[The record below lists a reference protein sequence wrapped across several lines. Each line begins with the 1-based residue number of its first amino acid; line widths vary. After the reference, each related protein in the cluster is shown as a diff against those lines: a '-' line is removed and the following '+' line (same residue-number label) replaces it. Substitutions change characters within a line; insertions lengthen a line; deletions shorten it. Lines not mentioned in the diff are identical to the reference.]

1 MNPEEEVFNEV
12 FGHALDLM
20 KDYNIE
26 LIAGTLMDVAVRL
39 YRTSLNNKDFKK
51 MMKSVSEADPTP
63 YNIDKKTIH

>member
-26 LIAGTLMDVAVRL
+26 LIAGTLMAVAVRL

-51 MMKSVSEADPTP
+51 MMKSVSEADPAP